1 MITVDEA
8 KGLINNSIE
17 NYNQRKV
24 DIQDKTKMVIENN
37 IYSTENTA
45 LLSVSYILQGY
56 KTDSQKSNEQIT
68 SAIKE
73 RYDQKVTSKH
83 YQVSSLRYLF
93 PLDTLITKPFKS
105 LMRIQNLVIKAASAF
120 IFRLGGR
127 RLMLDVKCSSITNS
141 IGYEGMEPAWA
152 VSTGFGTDETKF
164 LIPRV
169 TNHNIKME
177 NKRKESLQNPNPIL
191 CEQDYYFLQRCP
203 RGGRQILTNMSGCR
217 SHPLTRNLLKRFSQA
232 VNCLKKT
239 NPMEDSPEKKTLGMT
254 VWRQVR
260 IITSLVVAVDR
271 TNTSEAKILKNNS
284 ELSYWTT

>member
-83 YQVSSLRYLF
+83 YQVSSLGYLF
-93 PLDTLITKPFKS
+93 PLDTLITKPFNS
-105 LMRIQNLVIKAASAF
+105 LIRIQTLVIKHLPPSS
-120 IFRLGGR
+120 LGS
-127 RLMLDVKCSSITNS
+127 VE
-141 IGYEGMEPAWA
+141 EG
-152 VSTGFGTDETKF
+152 
-164 LIPRV
+164 
-169 TNHNIKME
+169 
-177 NKRKESLQNPNPIL
+177 
-191 CEQDYYFLQRCP
+191 
-203 RGGRQILTNMSGCR
+203 
-217 SHPLTRNLLKRFSQA
+217 
-232 VNCLKKT
+232 
-239 NPMEDSPEKKTLGMT
+239 
-254 VWRQVR
+254 
-260 IITSLVVAVDR
+260 
-271 TNTSEAKILKNNS
+271 
-284 ELSYWTT
+284 